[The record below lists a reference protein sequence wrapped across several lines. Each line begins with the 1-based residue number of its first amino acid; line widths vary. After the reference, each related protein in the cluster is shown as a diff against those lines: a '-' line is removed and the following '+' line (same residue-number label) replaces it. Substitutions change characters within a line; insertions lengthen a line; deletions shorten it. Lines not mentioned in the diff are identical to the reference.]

1 MLAFTLSRYYSVMLT
16 VFPFLG
22 VDGVKSRVLLANVH
36 AKSFPGPI
44 VGLALPPACPFI
56 LGIVPVWR
64 VDVVGVGVGVVVGD
78 VVGVVVGVGVGV
90 VGVGVGLSR

>member
-1 MLAFTLSRYYSVMLT
+1 MLT
-16 VFPFLG
+16 VFPLLG
-22 VDGVKSRVLLANVH
+22 VDGVKSRVLLASIHV
-36 AKSFPGPI
+36 KSFPGPI

-78 VVGVVVGVGVGV
+78 VVGVV
-90 VGVGVGLSR
+90 GVGVGLSR